1 MTKKMG
7 RPKKKVTRSAS
18 FLLNLYPKEMKILKE
33 TSEKYHMS
41 ISDCIRASRNLFF
54 NDPAYTL
61 SHYGYYND
69 KEGY

>member
-1 MTKKMG
+1 MP
-7 RPKKKVTRSAS
+7 RRKKKVTRSAS

-41 ISDCIRASRNLFF
+41 MSDCIRAALNLFF
-54 NDPAYTL
+54 DNPAYAL

-69 KEGY
+69 KEDY